1 MPSGRILERSS
12 VSICPNRL
20 RSWLHTDLSKALIPV
35 DEIVLGGLPPDGIPA
50 IARPRFVEPGAAD
63 AWLLHP

>member
-1 MPSGRILERSS
+1 
-12 VSICPNRL
+12 L

-50 IARPRFVEPGAAD
+50 IDRPRFVEPGAAD
-63 AWLLHP
+63 AWLLRP